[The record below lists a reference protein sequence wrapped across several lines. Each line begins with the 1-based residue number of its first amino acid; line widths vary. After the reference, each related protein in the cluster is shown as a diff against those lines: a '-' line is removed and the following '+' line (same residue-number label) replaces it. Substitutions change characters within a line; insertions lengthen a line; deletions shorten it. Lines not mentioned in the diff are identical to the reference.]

1 MKDLKTTVIVS
12 IDVEGIHRW
21 ENAKHIF
28 PEVGFLSDYHRHIFT
43 FKASLEVFHDD
54 RDKEFIMFKRDITD
68 YLKTKYYN
76 DNARCHL
83 FDYRSC
89 EMLAKEI
96 LNEFGCNWVE
106 VWEDKEN
113 GARVELV

>member
-21 ENAKHIF
+21 ENAKHMF
-28 PEVGFLSDYHRHIFT
+28 HFT
-43 FKASLEVFHDD
+43 AAKQVFHDD
-54 RDKEFIMFKRDITD
+54 RDKEFIMFKRDIID
-68 YLKTKYYN
+68 YLKEKYYN
-76 DNARCHL
+76 DKARCHL